1 MNRLSNKE
9 LVQELMRDPEFK
21 KEYDAL
27 GPEFELIEKMLMARN
42 EAGLTQAQVAKKMRT
57 TTSVIGRLET
67 SIIGG
72 KTHSPSISTLDRYA
86 RALGCHLKI
95 DFVPD
100 RKGKVRAV
108 KRKPLKTVQSKRED
122 GKASA

>member
-1 MNRLSNKE
+1 MNRLSNRE
-9 LVQELMRDPEFK
+9 LVQELMHDPEFK

-57 TTSVIGRLET
+57 TTSVVGRLET

-95 DFVPD
+95 DFVPN
-100 RKGKVRAV
+100 RKARA
-108 KRKPLKTVQSKRED
+108 KRKPLKTVRSKRED